1 MKQLIYILSL
11 LWLMVLG
18 CEPIEDFNHNPN
30 NVSETHPQYLLTNI
44 PANATRQLRLPL
56 EQTKLKLKV
65 INLVHAS
72 DACLNTEL
80 VLP

>member
-11 LWLMVLG
+11 LWLMVSG

-44 PANATRQLRLPL
+44 PGQCHTSATLAAGADQA
-56 EQTKLKLKV
+56 E
-65 INLVHAS
+65 IEG
-72 DACLNTEL
+72 D
-80 VLP
+80 